1 MHLQSVI
8 PKFLHNKARY
18 REMAVF
24 DRMEYHFE
32 VDLQMHQVPNAF
44 LEMLNIHD
52 HLPQALV
59 LMVGTN
65 DIGVAT
71 KAQARARVK
80 DMLTDVMAMWEK
92 VKPTSIF

>member
-1 MHLQSVI
+1 
-8 PKFLHNKARY
+8 
-18 REMAVF
+18 MAVF

-32 VDLQMHQVPNAF
+32 VDFSMHQVPNAF
-44 LEMLNIHD
+44 LEMLDIHD

-71 KAQARARVK
+71 KAQV
-80 DMLTDVMAMWEK
+80 
-92 VKPTSIF
+92 

>member
-8 PKFLHNKARY
+8 PKFLHNKAHY
-18 REMAVF
+18 PEMVVF

-32 VDLQMHQVPNAF
+32 VDSRMHQVPNAF

-52 HLPQALV
+52 HLPQVLV

-71 KAQARARVK
+71 KAQVQTRVE
-80 DMLTDVMAMWEK
+80 DLLTDVMAIWKK
-92 VKPTSIF
+92 VKPTSMF